1 MLTRH
6 HDYKHCFVTLGPP
19 HLGLGVLIPRSGVI
33 PIKGLFQK
41 NIPCSKS
48 ISNIRGGGEGKLE
61 HIVGMSNVRRSGGR
75 IGGDGQIY
83 PPPLAGRTSPNGTVC
98 A

>member
-1 MLTRH
+1 MITNIA
-6 HDYKHCFVTLGPP
+6 FVTQGTP
-19 HLGLGVLIPRSGVI
+19 HLGLGVLIPRSVVHVI

-48 ISNIRGGGEGKLE
+48 ISNLIGGGEGKLG

-75 IGGDGQIY
+75 MGGDGQIY